1 MIHLFV
7 WPIVVIALVQRN
19 DIFKR
24 IGIAIGIIA
33 SIAAVAVGVNTWPLQ
48 LIAIS
53 FYWIGTWLIALFI
66 RWVIKKHNSSKQ

>member
-33 SIAAVAVGVNTWPLQ
+33 SIAAVAVGVNTWPPTTYSDLF
-48 LIAIS
+48 LLDRYLANS
-53 FYWIGTWLIALFI
+53 FVYSLGYQKA
-66 RWVIKKHNSSKQ
+66 